1 VSEKLEF
8 TGERFTPECEREIWY
23 EHLHRYAFATRL
35 CAGLNVLDAAS
46 GEGYGSALLSTVA
59 TKVTGID
66 LSEDAVEHARQ
77 RYADHANLEFVS
89 GDVTALPFV
98 DDSFDCVVSFETI
111 EHVQAQEQVLAE
123 LRRVLRPD
131 GFMLMSSPDKAVYTD
146 AHGTDNPHH
155 VRELYRDEFETLL
168 ATRFP
173 ATRLLGQKLLFHSV
187 IWSPEGVDGAQL
199 QSVSGQR
206 LDNTRHITHA
216 AMYWLALCAA
226 GTEYLP
232 DAGPGLWL
240 FDDTEESVY
249 RHYQGEIRRNMNAGG
264 IIAER
269 DHEIETLRRELES
282 ARSARSSW
290 LGRLFRR

>member
-1 VSEKLEF
+1 MAEAL
-8 TGERFTPECEREIWY
+8 REIKRAQLAAVMRAV
-23 EHLHRYAFATRL
+23 EVHRAGSKERVL
-35 CAGLNVLDAAS
+35 CPICKTPL
-46 GEGYGSALLSTVA
+46 
-59 TKVTGID
+59 KVTQLREVGTTVVACEI
-66 LSEDAVEHARQ
+66 
-77 RYADHANLEFVS
+77 
-89 GDVTALPFV
+89 GCITALPFV

-206 LDNTRHITHA
+206 LDNTRHVTHA